1 MRILFTI
8 AVLLAVLPGSAQE
21 QARHTVYFDFDRHQ
35 LTAAARRQLDSFLLA
50 SGDKMNGRTIFVQG
64 HCDAIGSNEYND
76 ALSAKRVNTIEDY
89 LIRKGFAAKKVNT
102 SPRGER
108 EPLNE
113 NRTDEERQ
121 LNRRVEITFGD
132 TAIVSLEEQI
142 KDPTVTVGTNIVLK
156 NINFYGG
163 RRQWLPASQTEL
175 DELLRVMKTMPKL
188 VIEIHGHICCQPGN
202 NDGLDIETGINN
214 LSMVRAETIH
224 DFLRTNGIEANRVSW
239 RGFGHSQPL
248 YPYPEN
254 SEEERTAN
262 RRVEI
267 KIISK

>member
-1 MRILFTI
+1 MRTIFIFIL
-8 AVLLAVLPGSAQE
+8 LLAGLPGMAQE
-21 QARHTVYFDFDRHQ
+21 TRHNVHFDFDEHK
-35 LTAAARRQLDSFLLA
+35 LTADARRQLDSFLAA
-50 SGDKMNGRTIFVQG
+50 SKETMRTRTISVKG
-64 HCDAIGSNEYND
+64 HCDAIGSNAYND
-76 ALSAKRVNTIEDY
+76 ALSARRVKTIEDY
-89 LIRKGFAAKKVNT
+89 LVKHGIAAARLTK

-113 NRTDEERQ
+113 NKTDDERQ
-121 LNRRVEITFGD
+121 LNRRVEIIFND
-132 TAIVSLEEQI
+132 TAPISLEEQI
-142 KDPTVTVGTNIVLK
+142 KDPTVTAGTNIILK

-163 RRQWLPASQTEL
+163 RRQWLPASQPIL
-175 DELLRVMKTMPKL
+175 DELLRTMKALPKL

-224 DFLRTNGIEANRVSW
+224 DFLLANGIEANRVSW